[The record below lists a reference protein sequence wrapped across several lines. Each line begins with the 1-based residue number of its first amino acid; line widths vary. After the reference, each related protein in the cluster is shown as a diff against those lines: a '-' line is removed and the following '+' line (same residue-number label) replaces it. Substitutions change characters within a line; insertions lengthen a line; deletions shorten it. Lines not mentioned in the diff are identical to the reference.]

1 MKFIKMVKKISN
13 KKVGIISNTVNLSKN
28 SEETSLA
35 IVAKRALAENVKIWH
50 ETIKRQEDEAKEA
63 RIVGEKMKNA
73 FDELYSNILKQMD
86 DKLDLTQMK
95 YDELC
100 EKYKQD
106 GVKLQEQY
114 EEKNRKLEET
124 YVQRELELNANYKKL
139 HIDLEEQYKKK
150 NNTVVFEYNAA
161 APTPRCAAPSVFD
174 FKASNPTA
182 VIFEAVV
189 FAVRALYPTAVFSIP
204 VVL

>member
-1 MKFIKMVKKISN
+1 MDKKEALKIVKNDGRELKNLPDHFKKDKKISN

-35 IVAKRALAENVKIWH
+35 IEAKRALAESEKIWQ

-106 GVKLQEQY
+106 GVKF
-114 EEKNRKLEET
+114 KI
-124 YVQRELELNANYKKL
+124 RENY
-139 HIDLEEQYKKK
+139 
-150 NNTVVFEYNAA
+150 
-161 APTPRCAAPSVFD
+161 
-174 FKASNPTA
+174 
-182 VIFEAVV
+182 IF
-189 FAVRALYPTAVFSIP
+189 
-204 VVL
+204 